1 VSVSASVAGAST
13 NSLRV
18 DDLSQHARIKPA
30 RFAITSSAAMT
41 DLHWST
47 WAARASAHGTLLV
60 NSCSPT
66 CATGKEDRY
75 RATLQLRGSRYD
87 DGHRYYALYRVL
99 VREGGVPNSVARAF
113 GHWVTAYVPSDFS

>member
-1 VSVSASVAGAST
+1 MT
-13 NSLRV
+13 N
-18 DDLSQHARIKPA
+18 
-30 RFAITSSAAMT
+30 
-41 DLHWST
+41 LHWST

-66 CATGKEDRY
+66 CATGKEDRFH
-75 RATLQLRGSRYD
+75 ATLQLRGSRYD

-99 VREGGVPNSVARAF
+99 VREGGVPSSVARAF